1 MARVLTRCPSEGT
14 VVHTGQHMTNA
25 AFGAMG
31 RAFAF
36 RCPACH
42 AVHQWAK
49 EVAWL
54 ETAPGRN
61 LEIADG

>member
-1 MARVLTRCPSEGT
+1 
-14 VVHTGQHMTNA
+14 MTNA